1 MTTLPLRIALRYLFS
16 RKSYHVIN
24 MISGIGAA
32 GMAIGTAALVV
43 ILSVFNGFD
52 SLVSQSLT
60 DAHPDLV
67 IKPATGKVFR
77 PDSLSWLVEEPSIV
91 RLSSVL
97 EDQAF
102 LSCDGK
108 QGLVLVKGV
117 DLAAEEESPL
127 KAHMIDGVWQ
137 LHRGDRA
144 MAVAGAGLAAQL
156 GLNPRFLAPLELHYP
171 SRTEA
176 ISLANP
182 AASLRSVKLGL
193 AGVLSVSSELDAKL
207 LVVPIGTVRELLGYE
222 TEVSALEIWA
232 APEQAQTLQK
242 ALQERLGTHFRVLD
256 RYQQNA
262 SVYKMMRYEKLAIFL
277 ILIFVVLIIAFNIY
291 SSLRMLVIEKEADI
305 ATLHTSCFLAYGSS
319 SSPRSESVMTLFIG
333 QSDSCSSCSPSQV
346 TVTSCGVPSVPGI
359 VTSGIP
365 EVKYILPFSVE
376 RLIVLIAI
384 FSFRQ
389 RYEDTLQTKN
399 TTKKNGGASS
409 RRTTGT
415 NVSKNY

>member
-67 IKPATGKVFR
+67 IKPAAGKVFR

-137 LHRGDRA
+137 FHRGDRA

-171 SRTEA
+171 SRTDA

-207 LVVPIGTVRELLGYE
+207 LVVPIGSVRELLGYE
-222 TEVSALEIWA
+222 TEVSALEIWT
-232 APEQAQTLQK
+232 APEQAQALQK

-305 ATLHTSCFLAYGSS
+305 ATL
-319 SSPRSESVMTLFIG
+319 RSMGAT
-333 QSDSCSSCSPSQV
+333 DSLVRRIFRLEGWLVSLV
-346 TVTSCGVPSVPGI
+346 GI
-359 VTSGIP
+359 VIGLVLGVALVLLQQQQGLVPMPGNFIVDAYPVVLRASDLLWTVAGVALIG
-365 EVKYILPFSVE
+365 YLMALLP
-376 RLIVLIAI
+376 
-384 FSFRQ
+384 
-389 RYEDTLQTKN
+389 T
-399 TTKKNGGASS
+399 
-409 RRTTGT
+409 RRI
-415 NVSKNY
+415 

>member
-77 PDSLSWLVEEPSIV
+77 PDSLEWLVEEPSIV

-127 KAHMIDGVWQ
+127 KAHIIDGVWQ

-207 LVVPIGTVRELLGYE
+207 LVVPIGSVRELLGYE
-222 TEVSALEIWA
+222 TEVSALEIWT
-232 APEQAQTLQK
+232 APGGAQALQK
-242 ALQERLGTHFRVLD
+242 VLQERLGPHFRVLN

-305 ATLHTSCFLAYGSS
+305 ATL
-319 SSPRSESVMTLFIG
+319 RSMGAT
-333 QSDSCSSCSPSQV
+333 DSLVRRIFRLEGWLVSLV
-346 TVTSCGVPSVPGI
+346 GI
-359 VTSGIP
+359 VIGLVLGVALVLLQQQLGLVPMPGNFIVDAYPVVLRTSDLLWTVAGVALIG
-365 EVKYILPFSVE
+365 YLMALLP
-376 RLIVLIAI
+376 
-384 FSFRQ
+384 
-389 RYEDTLQTKN
+389 T
-399 TTKKNGGASS
+399 
-409 RRTTGT
+409 RRI
-415 NVSKNY
+415 

>member
-108 QGLVLVKGV
+108 QGLVLAKGV

-207 LVVPIGTVRELLGYE
+207 LVVPIGSVRELLGYE

-232 APEQAQTLQK
+232 APEQAQALQK
-242 ALQERLGTHFRVLD
+242 TLQERLGPHFRVLD

-305 ATLHTSCFLAYGSS
+305 ATL
-319 SSPRSESVMTLFIG
+319 RSMGAT
-333 QSDSCSSCSPSQV
+333 DSLVRRIFRLEGWLVSLV
-346 TVTSCGVPSVPGI
+346 GI
-359 VTSGIP
+359 VIGLVLGVVLVLLQQQLGLVPMPGNFIVDAYPVVLRASDLLWTVAGVALIG
-365 EVKYILPFSVE
+365 YLMALLPT
-376 RLIVLIAI
+376 RKI
-384 FSFRQ
+384 
-389 RYEDTLQTKN
+389 
-399 TTKKNGGASS
+399 
-409 RRTTGT
+409 
-415 NVSKNY
+415 

>member
-67 IKPATGKVFR
+67 IKPAAGKVFR

-207 LVVPIGTVRELLGYE
+207 LVVPIGSVRELLGYE
-222 TEVSALEIWA
+222 TEVSTLEIWT
-232 APEQAQTLQK
+232 APEQAQALQK

-305 ATLHTSCFLAYGSS
+305 ATL
-319 SSPRSESVMTLFIG
+319 RSMGAT
-333 QSDSCSSCSPSQV
+333 DSLVRRIFRLEGWLVSLV
-346 TVTSCGVPSVPGI
+346 GI
-359 VTSGIP
+359 VIGLVLGVALVLLQQQLGLVPMPGNFIVDAYPVVLRASDLLWTVAGVALIG
-365 EVKYILPFSVE
+365 YLMALLPTR
-376 RLIVLIAI
+376 RL
-384 FSFRQ
+384 
-389 RYEDTLQTKN
+389 
-399 TTKKNGGASS
+399 
-409 RRTTGT
+409 
-415 NVSKNY
+415 

>member
-207 LVVPIGTVRELLGYE
+207 LVVPIGSVRELLGYE
-222 TEVSALEIWA
+222 TEVSALEIWT
-232 APEQAQTLQK
+232 APEQAQALQK

-305 ATLHTSCFLAYGSS
+305 ATL
-319 SSPRSESVMTLFIG
+319 RSMGAT
-333 QSDSCSSCSPSQV
+333 DSLVRRIFRLEGWLVSLV
-346 TVTSCGVPSVPGI
+346 GI
-359 VTSGIP
+359 VIGLVLGVALVLLQQQLGLVPMPGNFIVDAYPVVLRASDLLWTVAGVALIG
-365 EVKYILPFSVE
+365 YLMALLPT
-376 RLIVLIAI
+376 RKI
-384 FSFRQ
+384 
-389 RYEDTLQTKN
+389 
-399 TTKKNGGASS
+399 
-409 RRTTGT
+409 
-415 NVSKNY
+415 

>member
-60 DAHPDLV
+60 DAHPALV
-67 IKPATGKVFR
+67 IKPAAGKVFR

-127 KAHMIDGVWQ
+127 KANMIDGVWQ

-207 LVVPIGTVRELLGYE
+207 LVVPIGSVRELLGYE
-222 TEVSALEIWA
+222 TEVSALEIWT
-232 APEQAQTLQK
+232 APEQAQALQK
-242 ALQERLGTHFRVLD
+242 NLQEHLGTHFRVLD

-305 ATLHTSCFLAYGSS
+305 ATL
-319 SSPRSESVMTLFIG
+319 RSMGAT
-333 QSDSCSSCSPSQV
+333 DSLVRRIFRLEGWLVSLV
-346 TVTSCGVPSVPGI
+346 GI
-359 VTSGIP
+359 VIGLVLGVALVLLQQQLGLVPMPGNFIVDAYPVVLRASDLLWTVAGVALIG
-365 EVKYILPFSVE
+365 YLMALLPTR
-376 RLIVLIAI
+376 RL
-384 FSFRQ
+384 
-389 RYEDTLQTKN
+389 
-399 TTKKNGGASS
+399 
-409 RRTTGT
+409 
-415 NVSKNY
+415 

>member
-67 IKPATGKVFR
+67 IKPAAGKVFR

-207 LVVPIGTVRELLGYE
+207 LVAPIGSVRELLGYE
-222 TEVSALEIWA
+222 TEVSALEIWT
-232 APEQAQTLQK
+232 APEQAQALQK

-305 ATLHTSCFLAYGSS
+305 ATL
-319 SSPRSESVMTLFIG
+319 RSMGAT
-333 QSDSCSSCSPSQV
+333 DSLVRRIFRLEGWLVSLV
-346 TVTSCGVPSVPGI
+346 GI
-359 VTSGIP
+359 VIGLVLGVALVLLQQQLGLVPMPGNFIVDAYPVVLRASDLLWTVAGVALIG
-365 EVKYILPFSVE
+365 YLMALLPTR
-376 RLIVLIAI
+376 RL
-384 FSFRQ
+384 
-389 RYEDTLQTKN
+389 
-399 TTKKNGGASS
+399 
-409 RRTTGT
+409 
-415 NVSKNY
+415 

>member
-67 IKPATGKVFR
+67 IKPAAGKVFR

-207 LVVPIGTVRELLGYE
+207 LVVPIGSVRELLGYE
-222 TEVSALEIWA
+222 TEVSALEIWT
-232 APEQAQTLQK
+232 APEQAQALQK

-305 ATLHTSCFLAYGSS
+305 ATL
-319 SSPRSESVMTLFIG
+319 RSMGAT
-333 QSDSCSSCSPSQV
+333 DSLVRRIFRLEGWLVSLV
-346 TVTSCGVPSVPGI
+346 GI
-359 VTSGIP
+359 VIGLVLGVALVLLQQQLGLVPMPGNFIVDAYPVVLRASDLLWTVAGVALIG
-365 EVKYILPFSVE
+365 YLMALLPT
-376 RLIVLIAI
+376 RKI
-384 FSFRQ
+384 
-389 RYEDTLQTKN
+389 
-399 TTKKNGGASS
+399 
-409 RRTTGT
+409 
-415 NVSKNY
+415 

>member
-67 IKPATGKVFR
+67 IKPAAGKVFR

-207 LVVPIGTVRELLGYE
+207 LVVPIGSVRELLGYE
-222 TEVSALEIWA
+222 TEVSALEIWT
-232 APEQAQTLQK
+232 APEQAKALQK
-242 ALQERLGTHFRVLD
+242 TLQERLGTHFRVLD

-305 ATLHTSCFLAYGSS
+305 ATL
-319 SSPRSESVMTLFIG
+319 RSMGAT
-333 QSDSCSSCSPSQV
+333 DSLVRRIFRLEGWLVSLV
-346 TVTSCGVPSVPGI
+346 GI
-359 VTSGIP
+359 VIGLVLGVALVLLQQQLGLVPMPGNFVVDAYPVVLRASDLLWTVAGVALIG
-365 EVKYILPFSVE
+365 YLMALLP
-376 RLIVLIAI
+376 
-384 FSFRQ
+384 
-389 RYEDTLQTKN
+389 T
-399 TTKKNGGASS
+399 
-409 RRTTGT
+409 RRI
-415 NVSKNY
+415 

>member
-67 IKPATGKVFR
+67 IKPAAGKVFR

-222 TEVSALEIWA
+222 TEVSALEIWT
-232 APEQAQTLQK
+232 APEQAQALQK

-305 ATLHTSCFLAYGSS
+305 ATL
-319 SSPRSESVMTLFIG
+319 RSMGAT
-333 QSDSCSSCSPSQV
+333 DSLVRRIFRLEGWLVSLV
-346 TVTSCGVPSVPGI
+346 GI
-359 VTSGIP
+359 VIGLVLGVALVLLQQQLGLVPMPGNFIVDAYPVVLRASDLLWTVAGVALIG
-365 EVKYILPFSVE
+365 YLMALLPT
-376 RLIVLIAI
+376 RKI
-384 FSFRQ
+384 
-389 RYEDTLQTKN
+389 
-399 TTKKNGGASS
+399 
-409 RRTTGT
+409 
-415 NVSKNY
+415 

>member
-137 LHRGDRA
+137 LHRGDWA

-207 LVVPIGTVRELLGYE
+207 LVVPIGSVRELLGYE

-232 APEQAQTLQK
+232 APEQAQALQK
-242 ALQERLGTHFRVLD
+242 TLQERLGPHFRVLD

-305 ATLHTSCFLAYGSS
+305 ATLRSMGATDSLVRHIFRLEGWLVSLLGMALGLVLGIALVLVQQKFGLVPMPGNFIVDAYPVVLRASDLLWTVAG
-319 SSPRSESVMTLFIG
+319 VALIG
-333 QSDSCSSCSPSQV
+333 
-346 TVTSCGVPSVPGI
+346 
-359 VTSGIP
+359 
-365 EVKYILPFSVE
+365 YLMALLPT
-376 RLIVLIAI
+376 RKI
-384 FSFRQ
+384 
-389 RYEDTLQTKN
+389 
-399 TTKKNGGASS
+399 
-409 RRTTGT
+409 
-415 NVSKNY
+415 

>member
-67 IKPATGKVFR
+67 IKPAAGKVFR

-222 TEVSALEIWA
+222 TEVSALEIWT
-232 APEQAQTLQK
+232 APEQAQALQK
-242 ALQERLGTHFRVLD
+242 NLQERLGSHFRVLD

-305 ATLHTSCFLAYGSS
+305 ATLRSMGATDSLVRRIFRLEGWLVSLVGIVIGLVLGVALVLLQQQLGLVPMPGNFVVDAYPVVLRASDLLWTVAG
-319 SSPRSESVMTLFIG
+319 VAFIG
-333 QSDSCSSCSPSQV
+333 
-346 TVTSCGVPSVPGI
+346 
-359 VTSGIP
+359 
-365 EVKYILPFSVE
+365 YLMALLPTR
-376 RLIVLIAI
+376 RL
-384 FSFRQ
+384 
-389 RYEDTLQTKN
+389 
-399 TTKKNGGASS
+399 
-409 RRTTGT
+409 
-415 NVSKNY
+415 

>member
-67 IKPATGKVFR
+67 IKPAAGKVFR

-182 AASLRSVKLGL
+182 AASLRSMKLGL

-207 LVVPIGTVRELLGYE
+207 LVVPIGSVRELLGYE
-222 TEVSALEIWA
+222 TEVSALEIWT
-232 APEQAQTLQK
+232 APEQAQALQK

-305 ATLHTSCFLAYGSS
+305 ATL
-319 SSPRSESVMTLFIG
+319 RSMGAT
-333 QSDSCSSCSPSQV
+333 DSLVRRIFRLEGWLVSLV
-346 TVTSCGVPSVPGI
+346 GI
-359 VTSGIP
+359 VIGLVLGVALVLLQQQLGLVPMPGNFIVDAYPVVLRASDLLWTVAGVALIG
-365 EVKYILPFSVE
+365 YLMALLPT
-376 RLIVLIAI
+376 RKI
-384 FSFRQ
+384 
-389 RYEDTLQTKN
+389 
-399 TTKKNGGASS
+399 
-409 RRTTGT
+409 
-415 NVSKNY
+415 

>member
-67 IKPATGKVFR
+67 IKPAAGKVFR

-207 LVVPIGTVRELLGYE
+207 LVVPIGSVRELLGYE
-222 TEVSALEIWA
+222 TEVSALEIWT
-232 APEQAQTLQK
+232 APEQAQALQK

-305 ATLHTSCFLAYGSS
+305 ATL
-319 SSPRSESVMTLFIG
+319 RSMGAT
-333 QSDSCSSCSPSQV
+333 DSLVRRIFRLEGWLVSLV
-346 TVTSCGVPSVPGI
+346 GI
-359 VTSGIP
+359 VIGLVLGVALVLLQQQLGLVPMPGNFIVDAYPVVLRASDLLWTVAGVALIG
-365 EVKYILPFSVE
+365 YLMALLPTR
-376 RLIVLIAI
+376 RL
-384 FSFRQ
+384 
-389 RYEDTLQTKN
+389 
-399 TTKKNGGASS
+399 
-409 RRTTGT
+409 
-415 NVSKNY
+415 

>member
-67 IKPATGKVFR
+67 IKPAAGKVFR

-222 TEVSALEIWA
+222 TEVSALEIWT
-232 APEQAQTLQK
+232 APEQAQALQK

-305 ATLHTSCFLAYGSS
+305 ATL
-319 SSPRSESVMTLFIG
+319 RSMGAT
-333 QSDSCSSCSPSQV
+333 DSLVRRIFRLEGWLVSLV
-346 TVTSCGVPSVPGI
+346 GI
-359 VTSGIP
+359 VIGLVLGIALVLLQQQLGLVP
-365 EVKYILPFSVE
+365 MPGNFIVDAYPVVLRASDLLWTVAGVALIGYLMALLPTR
-376 RLIVLIAI
+376 RL
-384 FSFRQ
+384 
-389 RYEDTLQTKN
+389 
-399 TTKKNGGASS
+399 
-409 RRTTGT
+409 
-415 NVSKNY
+415 

>member
-77 PDSLSWLVEEPSIV
+77 PDSLVWLVEEPSVV

-108 QGLVLVKGV
+108 QGLVLVKGL
-117 DLAAEEESPL
+117 DMAGEEESPL
-127 KAHMIDGVWQ
+127 QTHLIDGVWQ

-207 LVVPIGTVRELLGYE
+207 LVVPIGSVRELLGYE
-222 TEVSALEIWA
+222 TEVSVLEIWA
-232 APEQAQTLQK
+232 APEGAQALQK
-242 ALQERLGTHFRVLD
+242 TLQERLGPHFRVLD

-305 ATLHTSCFLAYGSS
+305 ATL
-319 SSPRSESVMTLFIG
+319 RSMGAT
-333 QSDSCSSCSPSQV
+333 DSLVRRIFRLEGWLVSLV
-346 TVTSCGVPSVPGI
+346 GI
-359 VTSGIP
+359 VIGLVLGVALVLLQQQLGLVPMPGNFIVDAYPVVLRASDLLWTVAGVALIG
-365 EVKYILPFSVE
+365 YLMALLPT
-376 RLIVLIAI
+376 RKI
-384 FSFRQ
+384 
-389 RYEDTLQTKN
+389 
-399 TTKKNGGASS
+399 
-409 RRTTGT
+409 
-415 NVSKNY
+415 

>member
-156 GLNPRFLAPLELHYP
+156 GLNPHFLAPLELHYP

-207 LVVPIGTVRELLGYE
+207 LVVPIGSVRELLGYE
-222 TEVSALEIWA
+222 TEVSALEIWT
-232 APEQAQTLQK
+232 APEGAQALQK
-242 ALQERLGTHFRVLD
+242 ALQERLGPHFRVLD

-305 ATLHTSCFLAYGSS
+305 ATL
-319 SSPRSESVMTLFIG
+319 RSMGAT
-333 QSDSCSSCSPSQV
+333 DSLVRRIFRLEGWLVSLV
-346 TVTSCGVPSVPGI
+346 GI
-359 VTSGIP
+359 VIGLVLGVALVLLQQQLGLVPMPGNFIVDAYPVVLRASDLLWTVAGVALIG
-365 EVKYILPFSVE
+365 YLMALLPT
-376 RLIVLIAI
+376 RKI
-384 FSFRQ
+384 
-389 RYEDTLQTKN
+389 
-399 TTKKNGGASS
+399 
-409 RRTTGT
+409 
-415 NVSKNY
+415 

>member
-67 IKPATGKVFR
+67 IKPATGKVFQ

-144 MAVAGAGLAAQL
+144 MAIAGAGLAAQL

-207 LVVPIGTVRELLGYE
+207 LVVPIGSVRELLGYE
-222 TEVSALEIWA
+222 TEVSALEIWT
-232 APEQAQTLQK
+232 APEQAQALQK

-305 ATLHTSCFLAYGSS
+305 ATL
-319 SSPRSESVMTLFIG
+319 RSMGAT
-333 QSDSCSSCSPSQV
+333 DSLVRRIFRLEGWLVSLV
-346 TVTSCGVPSVPGI
+346 GI
-359 VTSGIP
+359 VIGLVLGVALVLLQQQLGLVPMPGNFIVDAYPVVLRASDLLWTVAGVALIG
-365 EVKYILPFSVE
+365 YLMALLPTR
-376 RLIVLIAI
+376 RL
-384 FSFRQ
+384 
-389 RYEDTLQTKN
+389 
-399 TTKKNGGASS
+399 
-409 RRTTGT
+409 
-415 NVSKNY
+415 

>member
-67 IKPATGKVFR
+67 IKPAAGKVFR

-222 TEVSALEIWA
+222 TEVSALEIWT
-232 APEQAQTLQK
+232 APEQAQALQK

-305 ATLHTSCFLAYGSS
+305 ATL
-319 SSPRSESVMTLFIG
+319 RSMGAT
-333 QSDSCSSCSPSQV
+333 DSLVRRIFRLEGWLVSLV
-346 TVTSCGVPSVPGI
+346 GI
-359 VTSGIP
+359 VIGLVLGIALVLLQQQLGLVP
-365 EVKYILPFSVE
+365 MPGNFIVDAYPVVLRASDLLWTVAGVALIGYLMALLPT
-376 RLIVLIAI
+376 RKI
-384 FSFRQ
+384 
-389 RYEDTLQTKN
+389 
-399 TTKKNGGASS
+399 
-409 RRTTGT
+409 
-415 NVSKNY
+415 